1 VAQPFLTL
9 LATKIAGVGLQTS
22 DEIQLE
28 TKHFFSGAALYVNGR
43 ICASLTPAGFGLK
56 LPADVR
62 DQLIKD
68 GKGTEL
74 RYFEKAPVKK
84 EYVSLSEPVAN
95 DPDELRPLLELSIE
109 HVLRRA

>member
-1 VAQPFLTL
+1 MAKVHLEK
-9 LATKIAGVGLQTS
+9 LAAFAGVAAS
-22 DEIQLE
+22 DLSSNINLE
-28 TKHFFSGAALYVNGR
+28 CKHFFSGAALYVNGR

-62 DQLIKD
+62 DRLIKE

-84 EYVSLSEPVAN
+84 EYVSLSQPVAN

-109 HVLRRA
+109 HVLRGA